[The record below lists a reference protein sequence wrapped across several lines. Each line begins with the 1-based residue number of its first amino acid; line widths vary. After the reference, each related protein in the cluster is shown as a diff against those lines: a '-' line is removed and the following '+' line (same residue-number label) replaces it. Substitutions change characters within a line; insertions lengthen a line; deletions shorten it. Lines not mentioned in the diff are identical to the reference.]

1 MTKRVV
7 LASCIVGLLNLSAS
21 SLATAG
27 QAESPNFETQLAGY
41 VKVQEALAADDFDT
55 AMTELEEFA
64 QSTEATTQALAL
76 AALQASD
83 IEDLRARFKPLSESL
98 AEQTL
103 PQGFARAY
111 CPMYD
116 SGSAWVQRDGPVR
129 NPYYGAFMLTC
140 GVVDA
145 AAGAHMDHSSR
156 HGGTVFMAPDSF
168 HHIEGTYPEPGVFRL
183 YASDNYREPVDV
195 SSWTGRAVTEEAY
208 DEATDEF
215 IEVAAYDLFP
225 SPDGTYLEALIPNGD
240 VPSEVTAKIIFE
252 EDFPFER
259 FDFIFGT
266 LTTVAPGS
274 SPSFEDAPDALPLS
288 ARILPDVPE
297 QPVDIATEIT
307 VRNLQ
312 IQEMIGRGAFTEIFI
327 PALQAKELALALQQS
342 SIDLPRAD
350 LNQVRIAVRHLVRA
364 AYLLDWYGDLGNKN
378 DVDSA
383 YGIFG
388 SAVGDIAAVYGIN
401 DRR

>member
-7 LASCIVGLLNLSAS
+7 LASSIVGLLNLSGS

-64 QSTEATTQALAL
+64 QITEATTQALAL
-76 AALQASD
+76 AALQAID
-83 IEDLRARFKPLSESL
+83 IEDLRALFKPLSESL

-183 YASDNYREPVDV
+183 YASDNYRDPVDV
-195 SSWTGRAVTEEAY
+195 SSWTGRAITEEAY

-225 SPDGTYLEALIPNGD
+225 SPDGSFLEALIPNGD
-240 VPSEVTAKIIFE
+240 VHSEVTAKVIFE

-259 FDFIFGT
+259 FDFIFGA
-266 LTTVAPGS
+266 LTTLSPGS
-274 SPSFEDAPDALPLS
+274 SPTFEDAPDALPLS

-297 QPVDIATEIT
+297 QPADIAAEIT

-342 SIDLPRAD
+342 SVDLPQAD